1 MTMSFFAELKR
12 RNVFR
17 VAAAYAVIAW
27 LLVEVSDTIF
37 PRLGLPDWT
46 VTFVIVLLL
55 LGFPVSLFFAWAYE
69 LTPEGLRRE
78 RDVDPSE
85 SIAPQTG
92 RKLDR
97 LTIAVLALALGF
109 FAVDKFVLDPQR
121 DAASEARM
129 AAELEEA
136 RQAGRVEALAVGRS
150 VDDRSIV
157 VLPFVDMS
165 ANKDQEYLSDGIA
178 EELLN
183 LLARIPELRVISRSS
198 AFAFKGEKIE
208 MTEIAQRLNVA
219 HVLEGS
225 VRKSGDRVRITAQL
239 LDARSDAHLWS
250 ETYDRTL
257 DDIFAIQDEIAATV
271 LRQLRVT
278 LLGEAPKVEA
288 TRPDAYAL
296 FLAGNHMRV
305 LNSAESNERAVA
317 LYQQV
322 LDMDPDYAPARL
334 GIVACYINQAQAGWR
349 PFDEGYALARELT
362 EDVLAA
368 EPDNAMAHNLLAWIA
383 RIYDGDLAV
392 AARHAERALALDP
405 GNTRIIGS
413 TSQLMVVLGRPAEAS
428 ALLEHAASLDPLNPV
443 TKGNLALDYLT
454 AGRLEDAIGTGR
466 EALSLSP
473 DMLLSRFVV
482 GMALLLQGDADT
494 ALAEIDREPS
504 GEFRGIGLM
513 AAYSTLGRSNEAGHE
528 LSQLIA
534 ARPRYEALYRAS
546 YFAWRNQPDEAF
558 DWLDKVVES
567 RVSISNVHRNWALRN
582 LSSDPRWLAFLES
595 MGQSPEQLA
604 AIQLEVTL
612 PR

>member
-1 MTMSFFAELKR
+1 MSFFAELKR

-55 LGFPVSLFFAWAYE
+55 LGFPLSLFFAWAYE

-85 SIAPQTG
+85 SITPQTG

-97 LTIAVLALALGF
+97 LTIAVLALALAF
-109 FAVDKFVLDPQR
+109 FAVDKFVLDPHR
-121 DAASEARM
+121 EAASEARM

-136 RQAGRVEALAVGRS
+136 RQAGRVEALAVGRAA
-150 VDDRSIV
+150 DDRSIV

-165 ANKDQEYLSDGIA
+165 ADKDQEYLSDGIA

-208 MTEIAQRLNVA
+208 MTEIAKRLNVA

-239 LDARSDAHLWS
+239 IDARSDAHLWS
-250 ETYDRTL
+250 DTYDRTL
-257 DDIFAIQDEIAATV
+257 DDIFAIQDEIAVTV
-271 LRQLRVT
+271 LGQLRVT

-296 FLAGNHMRV
+296 FLAANHMRR

-322 LDMDPDYAPARL
+322 LDIDPDYAPARL
-334 GIVACYINQAQAGWR
+334 GMVASYINQAQAGWR

-362 EDVLAA
+362 DKVLAA
-368 EPDNAMAHNLLAWIA
+368 EPDNAEAHNLLAWIV

-413 TSQLMVVLGRPAEAS
+413 TSQLMLVLGRPAEAT
-428 ALLEHAASLDPLNPV
+428 AFLEHAASLDPLNPV

-454 AGRLEDAIGTGR
+454 GGRLEDAIGMGR

-482 GMALLLQGDADT
+482 GMALLLQGDADS
-494 ALAEIDREPS
+494 ALAEIERES
-504 GEFRGIGLM
+504 NAEFRGIGLM
-513 AAYSTLGRSNEAGHE
+513 AAYSTLGRSDEAGHE

-534 ARPRYEALYRAS
+534 ARPQYEPLYRAS
-546 YFAWRNQPDEAF
+546 YFAWQQEPDEAF
-558 DWLDKVVES
+558 DWLGRVVES
-567 RVSISNVHRNWALRN
+567 RVSMSNVHRNWALRS
-582 LSSDPRWLAFLES
+582 LSSDPRWLPFLES